1 MCIAGV
7 ADQLQT
13 NFASDLR
20 QILRS
25 VFLMNT
31 TPPQEEIIQPKP
43 KDTDFFEFR
52 ASENDVIQENAGS
65 NQSIYSAEEVNAES
79 PPGTVFVEVIRQE
92 RSASL
97 ETESRL
103 TTNDTT
109 AVVTCT
115 AAPRNVERSRS
126 LGGDD
131 DSDTQI
137 DDNRRHS
144 FGRDLTGTRSHPHL
158 QHAND
163 ADANSNSSSSS
174 TTSNG
179 SPILLQRRTANSSMH
194 DNAVQQQQRQHNCP
208 NAGNRLMAIPPA
220 WIPDEEAPRCMACAL
235 SFTTFRRRHHC
246 RNCGGVF
253 CGVCSNSSAPLPK
266 FGLIKAVRVCRD
278 CYMREVG
285 T

>member
-1 MCIAGV
+1 
-7 ADQLQT
+7 
-13 NFASDLR
+13 
-20 QILRS
+20 
-25 VFLMNT
+25 MNT
-31 TPPQEEIIQPKP
+31 TPPQEEEIIQPKP
-43 KDTDFFEFR
+43 KDSDFFEFR

-79 PPGTVFVEVIRQE
+79 PSPPPGTVFVEVIRQE

-97 ETESRL
+97 ETDSRL
-103 TTNDTT
+103 TTIETT
-109 AVVTCT
+109 TVVTCASAT
-115 AAPRNVERSRS
+115 TRTNERSRS
-126 LGGDD
+126 LGGDDD

-144 FGRDLTGTRSHPHL
+144 FGRDLTGTRSHREH
-158 QHAND
+158 HNN

-174 TTSNG
+174 TASNS
-179 SPILLQRRTANSSMH
+179 SPILLQRRSTTSSASMP
-194 DNAVQQQQRQHNCP
+194 DNVAQQQQHHRQHNCP
-208 NAGNRLMAIPPA
+208 NAANRLMAIPPT
-220 WIPDEEAPRCMACAL
+220 WIPDDEAPRCMACAL